1 MGRKH
6 NELICKLNVSLD
18 SVLVHTFEDFT
29 TLFSNQVIKPLANYG
44 EKRLINSL
52 RLMLNRSAFQFLYG
66 GNLAFVVEVRCHNA
80 TSVFYLPK
88 NSLQVDCEQSL
99 FGQSRLSSA
108 GLERAN

>member
-29 TLFSNQVIKPLANYG
+29 ILFSNQLIKSLANDA

-66 GNLAFVVEVRCHNA
+66 GNLTLVVELRCHNA
-80 TSVFYLPK
+80 TSVFYFAK
-88 NSLQVDCEQSL
+88 K
-99 FGQSRLSSA
+99 
-108 GLERAN
+108 